1 MCEVKG
7 KPIQSLIEGDEIT
20 VEIGF
25 AGVWNVGNYSG
36 FAWKLH
42 SSVFLV

>member
-7 KPIQSLIEGDEIT
+7 KPIQSLIEDDEVT

-25 AGVWNVGNYSG
+25 SGVWNVGNYSG
-36 FAWKLH
+36 FAWKL
-42 SSVFLV
+42 SSCTFI